1 MYIILLY
8 PKAAMMITSKS
19 QPCQIGKRASRHQI
33 SLGYNFLS
41 VYSSTQANKKKKK
54 FINKLKLRATHIN
67 IIKYPVD
74 FVNTTVPPKASGM
87 EENTHDLL
95 KESFMN
101 SGSYHT
107 FSKLFQCCT
116 GHDVLVSICCVL

>member
-8 PKAAMMITSKS
+8 LKATMMITSKS

-41 VYSSTQANKKKKK
+41 VYSSTQANKKKI
-54 FINKLKLRATHIN
+54 INKLKLRTTHIN

-74 FVNTTVPPKASGM
+74 FVNTTAPPKASGM
-87 EENTHDLL
+87 EENAHDLL

-107 FSKLFQCCT
+107 FSRLFQGCT